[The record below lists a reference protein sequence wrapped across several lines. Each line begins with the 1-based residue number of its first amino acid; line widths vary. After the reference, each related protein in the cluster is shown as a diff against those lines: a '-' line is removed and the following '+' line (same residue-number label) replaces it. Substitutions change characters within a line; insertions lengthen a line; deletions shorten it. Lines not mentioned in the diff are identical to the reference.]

1 MTRNASPEQFI
12 SEYAALLL
20 RSGATCA
27 RLEKNVK
34 RIADTWGYNME
45 MAIMPR
51 HIHITITYIDNHSTT
66 LIKGLEKTH
75 ISFEMVTRLSKLSW
89 EIADNN
95 KDIDYA
101 IKSLNEI
108 EQTKPANRWWVLIA
122 ASLANASFCRL
133 FGGDP
138 TAMAT
143 VFTATFAGYFL
154 KQIMISKKI
163 DIRLIFIACAFV
175 SLILATADSLFNLG
189 HTSEIAIAT
198 SVLYLVPGI
207 PFINAFSDLIDGH
220 YICFFSR
227 MTDAIILTACLSMGL
242 CLGMIVMKLSMF

>member
-1 MTRNASPEQFI
+1 M
-12 SEYAALLL
+12 LLS
-20 RSGATCA
+20 SGATCA
-27 RLEKNVK
+27 RLEKNVQ
-34 RIADTWGYNME
+34 RIADAWGYKIE

-51 HIHITITYIDNHSTT
+51 HIHITTTRNDGNSTT
-66 LIKGLEKTH
+66 LIKGLDKAN
-75 ISFEMVTRLSKLSW
+75 ISFDIVTKLSKLSW

-95 KDIDYA
+95 KDIIYA
-101 IKSLNEI
+101 AKSLKEI
-108 EQTKPANRWWVLIA
+108 KMTKPANRWWVLIA

-133 FGGDP
+133 FGGDI

-143 VFTATFAGYFL
+143 VFIATLAGYFL
-154 KQIMISKKI
+154 KQVMISRKM

-189 HTSEIAIAT
+189 QTSEIAIAT

-242 CLGMIVMKLSMF
+242 CLGMIVMRLSMF